1 MNDNDNNNSPNKCKH
16 LFGLYFTEPDA
27 NDCKYVHAFS
37 FSKQILEDMIT
48 NNCLEN
54 EQKYY
59 SIYPVSM
66 FAHIVMKANLINT
79 DVSNNRCIIRGD
91 TSDLSN
97 TEKKNYNLLFDIGEF
112 NYADISGP
120 IYGFNYMKNDIICD
134 QILLSTQNI
143 TKYLE
148 KEGISS
154 NPIQIN
160 TFYEESILNA

>member
-1 MNDNDNNNSPNKCKH
+1 MNSENDNSSNKCKH

-37 FSKQILEDMIT
+37 FSKQILEDMII

-54 EQKYY
+54 EKDYY
-59 SIYPVSM
+59 SINPVSM
-66 FAHIVMKANLINT
+66 FAHIVVKINT
-79 DVSNNRCIIRGD
+79 
-91 TSDLSN
+91 SDISDS
-97 TEKKNYNLLFDIGEF
+97 EKKNYNLLFDIGEL

-120 IYGFNYMKNDIICD
+120 LYGFNYMKNDIICD

-154 NPIQIN
+154 NPIQID